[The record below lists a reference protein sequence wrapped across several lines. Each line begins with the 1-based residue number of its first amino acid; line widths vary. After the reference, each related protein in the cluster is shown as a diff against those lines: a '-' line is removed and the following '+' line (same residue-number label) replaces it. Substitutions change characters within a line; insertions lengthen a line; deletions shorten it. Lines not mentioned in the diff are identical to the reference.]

1 MAQNRLASE
10 SLWTA
15 ASWSAFALTIAILAV
30 GFFQAEPDA
39 TAMVPVPA
47 GLVVDECSDADCSAT
62 RRSVRL
68 PGFLID
74 RAEVTVRQY
83 RRCVEAGGCSILGL
97 QRSSVG
103 GPSGLRD
110 VTSEHCHWGRLG
122 RDDRPINCV
131 SWTQADT
138 YCRWAGKRL
147 PTRDEWRHA
156 AADARRRDRKPDR
169 GLIRRL
175 WILAGPPE
183 LVDMSG
189 SVSEWTA
196 DSVLNR
202 RGLVEVLG
210 ASWAREGSR
219 GRSAPLSLFH
229 RDMATGFRC
238 AR

>member
-1 MAQNRLASE
+1 MAQDRLASDR
-10 SLWTA
+10 LWTA
-15 ASWSAFALTIAILAV
+15 ASWSAFALTIVILGV
-30 GFFQAEPDA
+30 GFLQSEPNA

-47 GLVVDECSDADCSAT
+47 GLVIDECSDGGCSDA
-62 RRSVRL
+62 RRPVRL

-110 VTSEHCHWGRLG
+110 VTSDHCHWGRIG

-131 SWTQADT
+131 SWTQADM

-156 AADARRRDRKPDR
+156 AADARRRERKSNR
-169 GLIRRL
+169 GLVFRL
-175 WILAGPPE
+175 WTAAGPPE

-202 RGLVEVLG
+202 RGLVQVLG
-210 ASWAREGSR
+210 ASWAD
-219 GRSAPLSLFH
+219 GRSSPRSSPLSLFH